1 LKYPKDEKDALR
13 RIVAFFSISTTT
25 PSPPQ
30 KGEFAGK
37 VTILV
42 DLVAE
47 FLQNTNGESLQYLQS
62 QLLDLNQCR

>member
-1 LKYPKDEKDALR
+1 MQEGLGR
-13 RIVAFFSISTTT
+13 
-25 PSPPQ
+25 SPPQ

-47 FLQNTNGESLQYLQS
+47 FL
-62 QLLDLNQCR
+62 